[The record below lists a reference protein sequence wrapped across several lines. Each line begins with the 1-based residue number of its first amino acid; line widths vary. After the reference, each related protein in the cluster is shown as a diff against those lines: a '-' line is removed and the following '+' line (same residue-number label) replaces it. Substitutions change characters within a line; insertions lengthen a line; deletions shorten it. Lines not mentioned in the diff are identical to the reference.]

1 MRLRYFLN
9 LRIPLNTTSIG
20 PGSIYVSAYDE
31 IFMDV
36 NKDTAF
42 DRNRLYGG
50 VGYQVNKSLKLEMGY
65 MNQFFSSFNRDQF
78 NIFLFSKF

>member
-1 MRLRYFLN
+1 
-9 LRIPLNTTSIG
+9 
-20 PGSIYVSAYDE
+20 
-31 IFMDV
+31 MDV

-78 NIFLFSKF
+78 NLFLFSKFWFQRIYFF